1 MATPK
6 YLDLK
11 IKTSYIS
18 MEMWIKIKHEGATIV
33 KLLFVPYTVLD
44 AFLPLCNAQA
54 PVNVSLARSPYKSVK
69 ANRLNS
75 ILIPNINHATCAP
88 MSFLQDLQ
96 VAWGQTYRGFALSL
110 TRTLW
115 FKAGLGC
122 KHLPKQCVTARKET
136 HNI

>member
-69 ANRLNS
+69 ANRLS
-75 ILIPNINHATCAP
+75 T
-88 MSFLQDLQ
+88 Q
-96 VAWGQTYRGFALSL
+96 Y
-110 TRTLW
+110 
-115 FKAGLGC
+115 
-122 KHLPKQCVTARKET
+122 
-136 HNI
+136 